1 MTDPHPRHPRQPTAS
16 QPPATANA
24 PVAAHTAAFIAA
36 IRDRTPARLLLERR
50 GGSYRTSDQLALRED
65 HAAAVDAV
73 WRAFDP
79 HRDWPADF
87 RERWNFVEAASAATT
102 KEDHI
107 RRPDLGRVFSCD
119 SAAKVVIAC
128 PHGADLQIVVG
139 DGLSAGAIAKQ
150 VPRLLPL
157 VAAAAARRDWSVG
170 RPILVRHCR
179 VGILNQV
186 GAMLSPR
193 VAVLLIGERPGLR
206 TAESLS
212 AYMAYRPAADHTDAH
227 RNLVSN
233 IHAAGSSPDQAAERI
248 TVIVAEMLRLATS
261 GPAIKEVLGQH
272 ATLASPQRT
281 TAHTMPSR
289 PSPEPPP

>member
-1 MTDPHPRHPRQPTAS
+1 MNEHAPPQPTEPRPLAATGI
-16 QPPATANA
+16 PAD
-24 PVAAHTAAFIAA
+24 PQTAALVAA
-36 IRDRTPARLLLERR
+36 IRGRTPARLLLERR

-87 RERWNFVEAASAATT
+87 RDRWDFVETTSAAAT

-107 RRPDLGRVFSCD
+107 RRPDLGRVFSND
-119 SAAKVVIAC
+119 AAGQLAIAC
-128 PHGADLQIVVG
+128 PHGADLQVVVG
-139 DGLSAGAIAKQ
+139 DGLSAGAVAMQ

-157 VAAAAARRDWSVG
+157 LAAAAARRGWSFG

-186 GAMLSPR
+186 GVILSPR
-193 VAVLLIGERPGLR
+193 VAVLLVGERPGLR
-206 TAESLS
+206 SAESLS
-212 AYMAYRPAADHTDAH
+212 AYMAYRPAADHNDAH

-233 IHAAGSSPDQAAERI
+233 IQAAGSSPDQAAERI
-248 TVIVAEMLRLATS
+248 TAIAAEMLRLETS
-261 GPAIKEVLGQH
+261 GPSIKEVLGQH
-272 ATLASPQRT
+272 ATLSPS
-281 TAHTMPSR
+281 APPSR
-289 PSPEPPP
+289 ALPPRHPPEHPP